1 MRIQVIVKPFVLDQ
15 LFTSSKICISSIFGY
30 LQGYFTKNLFIATQS
45 PLAATVVDFWR
56 MIWERRSPIVV
67 MVMERGVERYWPV
80 DRIKNCNH
88 LSVEPTTERH
98 SVDYTY
104 REFKLT
110 HATVSVC
117 VHACMCD
124 CLCVCMHGV
133 SECTHACGLRVSMRV
148 FISLIV

>member
-1 MRIQVIVKPFVLDQ
+1 
-15 LFTSSKICISSIFGY
+15 
-30 LQGYFTKNLFIATQS
+30 
-45 PLAATVVDFWR
+45 

-110 HATVSVC
+110 HATVSMCMRMCICVYVCMCVC
-117 VHACMCD
+117 VSACMCA
-124 CLCVCMHGV
+124 CLCACMHAC
-133 SECTHACGLRVSMRV
+133 ECMRTHG
-148 FISLIV
+148 

>member
-15 LFTSSKICISSIFGY
+15 LFTSSKICISSIFVY

-110 HATVSVC
+110 HATVSMCVRMCMCVYVRMCVCVYLHACVLVC
-117 VHACMCD
+117 VHACMHT
-124 CLCVCMHGV
+124 HG
-133 SECTHACGLRVSMRV
+133 
-148 FISLIV
+148 